1 MGTTPQRDTNL
12 STGQAPSAL
21 VTLDATSFRRAFHA
35 ADVLLRRHV
44 DVLNAINVYPVPDGD
59 TGTNMSLTLRGALDG
74 MDTAPPDAGIRLVA
88 ESLAKGA
95 MMGARG
101 NSGVILSQ
109 VLRGI
114 SESLVGP
121 SIDGLALAR
130 SLASARETA
139 YGALSQPKEGTILT
153 AIREAAEAA
162 ERQAPSS
169 ATEILAVA
177 ATAAREAVERT
188 PDMLPVLKEAGV
200 VDAGALGL
208 AIVLEGLRRSAAGES
223 LDVDLTPADIDL
235 SGSWRSDAA
244 SLHRDEH
251 GDSGYCTEFLVAGR
265 DLDESDART
274 YLQSFGTS
282 LLVVGQSDLLRVHI
296 HTTRPDDV
304 LNYGRS
310 LGELT
315 QTKVDNLEAQIDSF
329 AAGQGERGSD
339 QAISVVAVASGGGIE
354 QALRSI
360 GVDRVIEGGQTMNP
374 SAGEVLDAI
383 DSAPA
388 DQVVVLPNNKNIIAA
403 AEQAARESAKTV
415 IVVPSRSIPQGIAA
429 AIRLNPEVSLAEN
442 KTLMEHAVSSVR
454 SGEVTRAVRA
464 TSIDGRDVRIG
475 DAIGIVDDE
484 LCVVASSVEEA
495 LRKTVVAMSSNDA
508 SLLTLYAGRD
518 LSDDDAEAMADAL
531 REEHTTLEVELIRGG
546 QPHYLYLISLE

>member
-1 MGTTPQRDTNL
+1 
-12 STGQAPSAL
+12 
-21 VTLDATSFRRAFHA
+21 
-35 ADVLLRRHV
+35 
-44 DVLNAINVYPVPDGD
+44 
-59 TGTNMSLTLRGALDG
+59 
-74 MDTAPPDAGIRLVA
+74 
-88 ESLAKGA
+88 
-95 MMGARG
+95 
-101 NSGVILSQ
+101 
-109 VLRGI
+109 
-114 SESLVGP
+114 
-121 SIDGLALAR
+121 
-130 SLASARETA
+130 
-139 YGALSQPKEGTILT
+139 
-153 AIREAAEAA
+153 
-162 ERQAPSS
+162 
-169 ATEILAVA
+169 
-177 ATAAREAVERT
+177 
-188 PDMLPVLKEAGV
+188 
-200 VDAGALGL
+200 
-208 AIVLEGLRRSAAGES
+208 
-223 LDVDLTPADIDL
+223 
-235 SGSWRSDAA
+235 
-244 SLHRDEH
+244 
-251 GDSGYCTEFLVAGR
+251 
-265 DLDESDART
+265 
-274 YLQSFGTS
+274 
-282 LLVVGQSDLLRVHI
+282 
-296 HTTRPDDV
+296 
-304 LNYGRS
+304 
-310 LGELT
+310 
-315 QTKVDNLEAQIDSF
+315 
-329 AAGQGERGSD
+329 
-339 QAISVVAVASGGGIE
+339 
-354 QALRSI
+354 
-360 GVDRVIEGGQTMNP
+360 MNP